1 MSTPA
6 DRPPSPIQTRTDEA
20 GHTWYVVICPG
31 CQGDI
36 SEACFGRHIETNVG
50 TMSTVMWP
58 LRCPACGQP
67 LLEVVPLSPLVIPR
81 GGGN

>member
-20 GHTWYVVICPG
+20 GRTWYVVICPG

-36 SEACFGRHIETNVG
+36 SEACQGRHRETPVG
-50 TMSTVMWP
+50 TMTDIYYP

-67 LLEVVPLSPLVIPR
+67 LVDLIPLSPLTIARP
-81 GGGN
+81 GGN